1 MSHCTCA
8 TTALEAFVKEF
19 AGLKLRQ
26 QRAQT
31 FFQACRS
38 FSTRP
43 VLRRPETSSV
53 AEAHGNGSA
62 DTKDS
67 VVEATPTPRTKAQS
81 RMLRKLKRIEEG
93 KFAASASQR
102 SRHSNAFRS
111 STQAHLSVN
120 GAQDDTAAVLEKND
134 QQSQETESQVE
145 NVIEKID
152 QLEGPSIVKQEA
164 KRKQRLVEKFAEKRK
179 RRQRDKAKELLE
191 EAQKKKQEEKEKK
204 LQLIKSNERW
214 KVEKHALQ
222 KKFGETGWQ
231 PRKRLSPDS
240 LEGIRALHASDPATY
255 TTAVLAANFEVS
267 PESIRRVLKSKWKP
281 SEEQRAARMERWEKR
296 GVKKWEDMAK
306 QGMKPPKKWRVMGVS
321 KPKVVTKKSWQD
333 TRQEPIPA
341 TQKKGKRATAE
352 DDRDWRKQLRNAES
366 SQDIMNLAER
376 IM

>member
-1 MSHCTCA
+1 MLRCTCS
-8 TTALEAFVKEF
+8 TTALEHFVKEF
-19 AGLKLRQ
+19 AGLNLRQ

-31 FFQACRS
+31 FFQACQS

-43 VLRRPETSSV
+43 ALRRPETSSV
-53 AEAHGNGSA
+53 AEAQGSGSHETKDGSA
-62 DTKDS
+62 EHK
-67 VVEATPTPRTKAQS
+67 EIARTKAQS

-93 KFAASASQR
+93 KFAASASER

-111 STQAHLSVN
+111 NAKAHL
-120 GAQDDTAAVLEKND
+120 GLAEAQDDAAPALDTSELPG
-134 QQSQETESQVE
+134 QQAESQMKD
-145 NVIEKID
+145 VIEKID

-164 KRKQRLVEKFAEKRK
+164 KRKHRLVEKFAEKRK
-179 RRQRDKAKELLE
+179 RRQRDKAKEGLE

-204 LQLIKSNERW
+204 LQLIKSDQRW

-222 KKFGETGWQ
+222 KKFGEIGWQ

-267 PESIRRVLKSKWKP
+267 PESIRRILKSKWKP

-306 QGMKPPKKWRVMGVS
+306 QGMKPPKKWRMMGVS
-321 KPKVVTKKSWQD
+321 KPQVGTKKSWQD
-333 TRQEPIPA
+333 KRQEPNLA
-341 TQKKGKRATAE
+341 KQKKGKRVTAE
-352 DDRDWRKQLRNAES
+352 DDRDWRTRLRNAES